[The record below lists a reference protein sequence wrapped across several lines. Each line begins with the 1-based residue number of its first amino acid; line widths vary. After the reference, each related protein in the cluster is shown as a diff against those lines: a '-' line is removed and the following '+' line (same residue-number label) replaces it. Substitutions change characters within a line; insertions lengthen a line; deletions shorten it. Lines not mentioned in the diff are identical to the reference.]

1 MSFECLVAALHLAFK
16 SFIVGNP
23 VVSIS
28 SFPRVIDPC
37 TVLVMTSIRMRFFHV
52 SLTQDFIAKLS
63 FAICLQTGEG
73 SRLLLHSSRV
83 LRNSLGDILVSIQAH
98 QHHLALTCIIHLSGH
113 LDQHNII
120 RQLVSPGFTQ
130 NQMIESKLYLTL
142 IRIARSE
149 GPQAIRLGRT
159 IVVILDRISNAMGAA
174 TAVTAVQMNVKMS
187 KLKQPPALKKCEET

>member
-1 MSFECLVAALHLAFK
+1 MD
-16 SFIVGNP
+16 ITP
-23 VVSIS
+23 VLQYS
-28 SFPRVIDPC
+28 S
-37 TVLVMTSIRMRFFHV
+37 
-52 SLTQDFIAKLS
+52 FIAKLS

-159 IVVILDRISNAMGAA
+159 IVVILDRISINWCSYCSHCS
-174 TAVTAVQMNVKMS
+174 TNECQ
-187 KLKQPPALKKCEET
+187 KCQN